1 MSTLSPHC
9 SSSFHS
15 PRHLCPSWGLASHHQ
30 RPHRACHITGQW
42 QLAAYMM
49 VSSRRRGEG
58 VHTGGSPRVSTT
70 GTGTRGSKTGA
81 AELETSG
88 HWEEI
93 RTGVRGRPDF
103 WRVSWAHGGGPAGL
117 GAKETPGTWARSSG
131 KRPHH
136 TGLRR
141 QCMGPNASVKAEGCD
156 LAEGQPSSGSRVSSS
171 RQLRKFHFL

>member
-136 TGLRR
+136 TGVCVASAWGRMLQSRR
-141 QCMGPNASVKAEGCD
+141 RVVTWQRD
-156 LAEGQPSSGSRVSSS
+156 SRVRAPVSP
-171 RQLRKFHFL
+171 QAGN